1 MFYFIAVGGKIV
13 PNYKQLM
20 HLNNVLHKSVL
31 VRYNPLGA
39 KYISGIESNV
49 GFKTKWTQ
57 WKK

>member
-1 MFYFIAVGGKIV
+1 
-13 PNYKQLM
+13 M

-39 KYISGIESNV
+39 KYTSGIENNV

-57 WKK
+57 RKK